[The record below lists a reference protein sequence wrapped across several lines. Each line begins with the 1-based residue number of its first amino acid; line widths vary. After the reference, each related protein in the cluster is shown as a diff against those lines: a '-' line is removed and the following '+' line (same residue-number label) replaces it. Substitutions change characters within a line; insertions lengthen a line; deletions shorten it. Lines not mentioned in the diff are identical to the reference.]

1 MRTYGYI
8 IRVATKEQ
16 DEDRQRIGMWSFGVA
31 EDNVVLIDPLN
42 VFQDALVQR
51 RKIPIV
57 HNALHQ
63 VGDGCV
69 QCVRVLHAQA
79 HLKAPLGICVQHNNT
94 FFPCCAS
101 PTPKLAAVVVLPT
114 PPF

>member
-51 RKIPIV
+51 RKIP
-57 HNALHQ
+57 
-63 VGDGCV
+63 CS
-69 QCVRVLHAQA
+69 
-79 HLKAPLGICVQHNNT
+79 
-94 FFPCCAS
+94 AS
-101 PTPKLAAVVVLPT
+101 GRRWLCPMRPSSSRPGS
-114 PPF
+114 P

>member
-42 VFQDALVQR
+42 VFQDAPCPASKDPYCPQCSASGR
-51 RKIPIV
+51 RWLWPMRPSSSRP
-57 HNALHQ
+57 
-63 VGDGCV
+63 G
-69 QCVRVLHAQA
+69 
-79 HLKAPLGICVQHNNT
+79 
-94 FFPCCAS
+94 S
-101 PTPKLAAVVVLPT
+101 P
-114 PPF
+114 

>member
-79 HLKAPLGICVQHNNT
+79 HLKAPLGICVQQQYL
-94 FFPCCAS
+94 FPLLCQSYA
-101 PTPKLAAVVVLPT
+101 
-114 PPF
+114 

>member
-42 VFQDALVQR
+42 DLTCHLPAKLLDGFLFNSAD
-51 RKIPIV
+51 IGS
-57 HNALHQ
+57 
-63 VGDGCV
+63 GDV
-69 QCVRVLHAQA
+69 
-79 HLKAPLGICVQHNNT
+79 
-94 FFPCCAS
+94 
-101 PTPKLAAVVVLPT
+101 
-114 PPF
+114 